1 MPPTTRRAPQD
12 RQAKQSTRADGDS
25 FVMTIG
31 GVDYTSLS
39 LSSVFTPRW
48 LRLNRRR
55 GDLDGSYTMV
65 EDAFEGVDG
74 FLDAWDALSF
84 DEQAEQIAALQQS
97 MEATLGE
104 SMRSST

>member
-1 MPPTTRRAPQD
+1 
-12 RQAKQSTRADGDS
+12 
-25 FVMTIG
+25 
-31 GVDYTSLS
+31 
-39 LSSVFTPRW
+39 
-48 LRLNRRR
+48 
-55 GDLDGSYTMV
+55 MV